1 MPESPTATPPTSKP
15 APLIRWWTWLV
26 GVVLAMGVI
35 LGGWAAMIAWPLP
48 VPRTTSAPLF
58 TVLPPPTFTP
68 LIPTAAPNEETATAI
83 PPTPLPGFFG
93 VGGTV
98 SVVGTG
104 RDGLRLRETPSLGG
118 RILLLALENE
128 VFVVRDGPRESDGY
142 TWWYL
147 EGLLDQS
154 RKGWGV
160 QNYLAPAGP

>member
-1 MPESPTATPPTSKP
+1 MPDPRSSSPR
-15 APLIRWWTWLV
+15 APRSIIRWWTWLV
-26 GVVLAMGVI
+26 ALILAVVAI
-35 LGGWAAMIAWPLP
+35 LIGWAVMVSWPLP
-48 VPRTTSAPLF
+48 TPSASAQPLF
-58 TVLPPPTFTP
+58 TVLPPPTLTP
-68 LIPTAAPNEETATAI
+68 PQVVVVPGEETATPI

-147 EGLLDQS
+147 EGLIDQS

-160 QNYLAPAGP
+160 QNYLGPGGP

>member
-1 MPESPTATPPTSKP
+1 MPDTTPRPSPKAR
-15 APLIRWWTWLV
+15 PLIRWWTWLV
-26 GVVLAMGVI
+26 GVSLAVVAI
-35 LGGWAAMIAWPLP
+35 LIGWTAMVAWPLP
-48 VPRTTSAPLF
+48 MPRATTAPLF
-58 TVLPPPTFTP
+58 TVLPPPSLTP
-68 LIPTAAPNEETATAI
+68 VVPTAAPNNETATAI

-104 RDGLRLRETPSLGG
+104 RDGLRLRETPSISG

-128 VFVVRDGPRESDGY
+128 VFLVRDGPRESDGY

-147 EGLLDQS
+147 EGLVDQS

-160 QNYLAPAGP
+160 QNYLAPGGP